1 MKITE
6 EQVKEVL
13 AIKALNDLRNRIIMD
28 ELLKDE
34 YYRNLLLKLIKTK

>member
-34 YYRNLLLKLIKTK
+34 YYKSLLLKLIKTK